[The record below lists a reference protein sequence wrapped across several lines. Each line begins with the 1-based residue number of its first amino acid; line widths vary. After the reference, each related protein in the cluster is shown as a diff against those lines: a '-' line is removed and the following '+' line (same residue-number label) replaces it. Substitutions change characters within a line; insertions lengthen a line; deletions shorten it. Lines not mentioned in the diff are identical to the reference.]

1 MYMYG
6 ELIFFYI
13 INWYIDL
20 GLKGVG
26 VSENSIEI

>member
-6 ELIFFYI
+6 ESTFSHI
-13 INWYIDL
+13 INWHIDL
-20 GLKGVG
+20 GLKGAG